1 MKFFCLTR
9 KIFLALCAAAFFC
22 APFFAEIT
30 FSSVNLNDND
40 EVLFSLGHKISGS
53 TEYSTVFKG
62 RIKDGKAEYFPRAV
76 TCFPERM
83 TVFGGGKKLLLR
95 NRYGRAV
102 YDFEQKKLGWL
113 SRVSAIP
120 ENAACPLPAEMS
132 ASGKWYCDLE
142 REDIFKGRLVV
153 TETSSGKKIVLN
165 DDAPFSYSAV
175 PVKWSPDGNNFLY
188 EKNGSIFFCNPDMLF
203 KGVLIQEE
211 HRRLGAGT
219 IHNVAWNDNGI
230 IIYISKDLIFQVD
243 IRELFT
249 LGLYG
254 DFIQIGKI
262 VGRLPQRF
270 DGVTDRFWV
279 NKDASEFVLVKGDE
293 VISYYKKRPQQ
304 EGGAF
309 LRILYSCSF
318 AEMDTTPL
326 KFDVFWTNMGEA
338 VLCAKLAKIGSG
350 SQCSAIYTIGTSGR
364 MTRRVFVQNT
374 HNGISVSPD
383 KMYVAITTGQNT
395 YIYSAG
401 NFSLYHE
408 LKGEKI
414 VSLVWRDN
422 GSLILGGERN
432 VTRLTLAN
440 YASETLFPSSAKK
453 AWWNADGEIVL
464 SNGVDQDKFILN
476 ESSGLW
482 RQENL
487 ADRKPNL
494 QNANYRV
501 FCGTTR
507 NALFENAIYV
517 RSLNDKISTQP
528 LIARSAA
535 ALSMTRQAAL
545 VFDADE
551 NPDGLNAILAVC
563 HNYGIKCN
571 FFFNGEFIRRY
582 PDETR
587 EIAKSGHECA
597 AIFFNNIDL
606 TNKAVYG
613 DPKFIA
619 KGLARLEDEFFQ
631 TTGSEL
637 SVFWHAPYNKADE
650 KIKAEGAAAGYQYI
664 DFDDPRVIAISAGK
678 NIISGTLLYEKFDL
692 IINEI
697 FATGADVVTVSR
709 LR

>member
-1 MKFFCLTR
+1 
-9 KIFLALCAAAFFC
+9 
-22 APFFAEIT
+22 
-30 FSSVNLNDND
+30 
-40 EVLFSLGHKISGS
+40 
-53 TEYSTVFKG
+53 
-62 RIKDGKAEYFPRAV
+62 
-76 TCFPERM
+76 
-83 TVFGGGKKLLLR
+83 
-95 NRYGRAV
+95 
-102 YDFEQKKLGWL
+102 
-113 SRVSAIP
+113 
-120 ENAACPLPAEMS
+120 
-132 ASGKWYCDLE
+132 
-142 REDIFKGRLVV
+142 
-153 TETSSGKKIVLN
+153 
-165 DDAPFSYSAV
+165 
-175 PVKWSPDGNNFLY
+175 
-188 EKNGSIFFCNPDMLF
+188 
-203 KGVLIQEE
+203 
-211 HRRLGAGT
+211 
-219 IHNVAWNDNGI
+219 
-230 IIYISKDLIFQVD
+230 
-243 IRELFT
+243 
-249 LGLYG
+249 
-254 DFIQIGKI
+254 
-262 VGRLPQRF
+262 
-270 DGVTDRFWV
+270 
-279 NKDASEFVLVKGDE
+279 
-293 VISYYKKRPQQ
+293 
-304 EGGAF
+304 
-309 LRILYSCSF
+309 
-318 AEMDTTPL
+318 
-326 KFDVFWTNMGEA
+326 MGEA

-464 SNGVDQDKFILN
+464 ANGVDQDKFILN